1 MSMNRITIIDY
12 GVGNLAS
19 LQNACKYLEIPH
31 QVTAKQ
37 SDIQNAEKLILPGV
51 GAFRPAME
59 RLETTGLKE
68 PLLEKIA
75 QGTPLLGICLGMQL
89 LFTTSYE
96 GGTWTGLDVIPG
108 EVQRFEGV
116 RKIPHMGWNSLYN
129 VQQESLTAG
138 LPADPYVY
146 FVHSYYCMPSEPQD
160 ILARCQYGQEFC
172 AAVHRDNVWGVQFH
186 PEKSQEPGLRIL
198 QNFAEIN

>member
-1 MSMNRITIIDY
+1 MNKITIIDY

-31 QVTAKQ
+31 QVTAEQ
-37 SDIQNAEKLILPGV
+37 SEIHNAEKLILPGV

-59 RLETTGLKE
+59 RLETTGLKA
-68 PLLEKIA
+68 PLLDKIE

-108 EVQRFEGV
+108 EVKRFEGV
-116 RKIPHMGWNSLYN
+116 HKIPHMGWNSLYD
-129 VQQESLTAG
+129 VRQEALTSG
-138 LPADPYVY
+138 LPDDPYVY
-146 FVHSYYCMPSEPQD
+146 FVHSYYCMPSESQD
-160 ILARCQYGQEFC
+160 VLARCKYGQEFC
-172 AAVHRDNVWGVQFH
+172 AAVHRVNVWGVQFH
-186 PEKSQEPGLRIL
+186 PEKSQEPGLQIL